1 MSDKDKVIEY
11 ELQIEDMLHTL
22 QSRLE
27 EFNNIKKL
35 DDFEKGRQ
43 LAYQEIMEIIQTRH
57 GMILDVLKEEK
68 CHVQHYP
75 QILRRR

>member
-1 MSDKDKVIEY
+1 MSDSEKVIEY

-22 QSRLE
+22 QSRLDEFTE
-27 EFNNIKKL
+27 EKDL

-57 GMILDVLKEEK
+57 RMIMDVLEE
-68 CHVQHYP
+68 
-75 QILRRR
+75 

>member
-1 MSDKDKVIEY
+1 MSDSEKVIEY

-22 QSRLE
+22 QSRLD
-27 EFNNIKKL
+27 EFTNEKNL

-57 GMILDVLKEEK
+57 KMIMDVLEE
-68 CHVQHYP
+68 
-75 QILRRR
+75 

>member
-57 GMILDVLKEEK
+57 DMILDVLKEE
-68 CHVQHYP
+68 
-75 QILRRR
+75 

>member
-1 MSDKDKVIEY
+1 MSDSEKVIEY

-22 QSRLE
+22 QSRLN
-27 EFNNIKKL
+27 EFTSEKNL

-57 GMILDVLKEEK
+57 KMIMDVLEE
-68 CHVQHYP
+68 
-75 QILRRR
+75 

>member
-1 MSDKDKVIEY
+1 MNDNEKVVEY

-22 QSRLE
+22 QSRLD
-27 EFNNIKKL
+27 EFTGKKNL

-57 GMILDVLKEEK
+57 SMIMDVLGE
-68 CHVQHYP
+68 
-75 QILRRR
+75 

>member
-1 MSDKDKVIEY
+1 MSDSEKVIEY

-22 QSRLE
+22 QSRLDEFTE
-27 EFNNIKKL
+27 EKDL

-57 GMILDVLKEEK
+57 KMIMDVLEE
-68 CHVQHYP
+68 
-75 QILRRR
+75 